1 MYFYCLQV
9 LLVRENS
16 SMPLLIPGKLI
27 IFACCYLVVILTEEI
42 ILYHHQESSKR
53 NKWKLVIELRNNDFV

>member
-1 MYFYCLQV
+1 MYFCCLQV

-16 SMPLLIPGKLI
+16 TMPLLIPGELI
-27 IFACCYLVVILTEEI
+27 IFACCYLVVILTEER

-53 NKWKLVIELRNNDFV
+53 NKWKLVMELRSSGFV